1 MQSGLCP
8 SWLSALNSM
17 GTPIPRAVLLGAPIP
32 PYLTIFMILAWVRR
46 CLWWSPTQPIPSGVT
61 HPTHSFWR
69 SPIQHI
75 FGGHP
80 PNPIPFG
87 VSHYEDI
94 SLRAEGT
101 PFSMSC
107 PLKAGMKSAH
117 QCFYDIRAPMKGLSK
132 DSLHSGTDI
141 STVEITHPQK
151 G

>member
-1 MQSGLCP
+1 MAQCTELNGDTHPTSSAFRGTHPTLFDHIHDIGLGKKVP
-8 SWLSALNSM
+8 L
-17 GTPIPRAVLLGAPIP
+17 V
-32 PYLTIFMILAWVRR
+32 
-46 CLWWSPTQPIPSGVT
+46 VT

-107 PLKAGMKSAH
+107 PLKAGMKTAH
-117 QCFYDIRAPMKGLSK
+117 QFFYDIWAPMKGLSK